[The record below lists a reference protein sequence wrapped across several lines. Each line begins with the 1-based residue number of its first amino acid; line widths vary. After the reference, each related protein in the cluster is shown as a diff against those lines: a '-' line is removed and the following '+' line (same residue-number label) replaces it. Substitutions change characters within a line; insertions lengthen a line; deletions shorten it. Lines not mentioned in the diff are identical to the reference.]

1 MPKILA
7 IDDTRDNLISISALL
22 KKLIPD
28 CTVITSDSGAE
39 GIKKAEAEQPN
50 TILLDIR
57 MPEMDGFEVCRRLKS
72 NEKTK
77 HIPVV
82 MLTAIKSDAE
92 SRVKGLEIGADAF
105 LSKPIDEVELAA
117 HVKVMLRIKTAEDLL
132 RKEKDLLEDTV
143 HERTK
148 ALRESEERFRLA
160 FENANDGVCLVD
172 TDGNLARVN
181 DRMCD
186 IFGYSKKELES
197 MTVNDIAH
205 PEDKDI
211 SPTFIKE
218 SISGEVESTVFE
230 KRYFHKQGHIIW
242 GQVSSSIIKDAKGD
256 LLFFISHVQ
265 DITQRKQAEE
275 TQHESEE
282 KYRSLVESTDDC
294 IYLVDRNCVYLF
306 MNEKTLTR
314 FGLSKDKAMGTVY
327 ADYHSKDDSKDFA
340 EKVKAVFETG
350 KSSVYEHESQIK
362 GEYFLRTL
370 SPVKKPD
377 GKITSVTVIS
387 KNITKRKR
395 IEEDLQIERDNLR
408 NIFESM
414 EDGTYIVN
422 QGYDIQ
428 YVNQVLVK
436 EFGPYEG
443 IKCYRYFHDRD
454 EVCPW
459 CKNKDVWAG
468 KTVRWEWYSF
478 KNERTYDLIDTP
490 MTLPDGSIG
499 KLEIFHNITERKQ
512 VEEDLRQTNE
522 ELSREQNQRK
532 ILSMR
537 LIDLLENDR
546 RQVSRELHDH
556 IGQILTSL
564 KMDIEMIHEKLK
576 PEYRDLAARITS
588 AQEKTIQAIR
598 DVKNISRGLRP
609 GMLDALGLLP
619 SLRELFSEIQR
630 QTDMEIHFFSRNI
643 PKRIASEKELAIYRI
658 AQEALTNII
667 RHAQA
672 KNIFVNLV
680 RKGEKFS
687 LSAEDDGVGFD
698 QDKVMTFSKKK
709 GPLGILIMRERAE
722 QLDGDFTLESHI
734 GKGTHVLVEIPI

>member
-275 TQHESEE
+275 TLRESEE
-282 KYRSLVESTDDC
+282 KYRSLVESTEDS
-294 IYLVDRNCVYLF
+294 IYLVDKDGTYLF
-306 MNEKTLTR
+306 ANEKH
-314 FGLSKDKAMGTVY
+314 LSRLGSPM
-327 ADYHSKDDSKDFA
+327 
-340 EKVKAVFETG
+340 EKVIGRTYGEFHSLDDTKEFVGKLEDVFETG
-350 KSSVYEHESQIK
+350 QAIQQEHRSSRDDR
-362 GEYFLRTL
+362 YFLRTL
-370 SPVKKPD
+370 SPIQGPD
-377 GKITSVTVIS
+377 GNTTSITVVS
-387 KNITKRKR
+387 K
-395 IEEDLQIERDNLR
+395 D
-408 NIFESM
+408 
-414 EDGTYIVN
+414 
-422 QGYDIQ
+422 
-428 YVNQVLVK
+428 
-436 EFGPYEG
+436 
-443 IKCYRYFHDRD
+443 
-454 EVCPW
+454 
-459 CKNKDVWAG
+459 
-468 KTVRWEWYSF
+468 
-478 KNERTYDLIDTP
+478 
-490 MTLPDGSIG
+490 
-499 KLEIFHNITERKQ
+499 ITEFKEA
-512 VEEDLRQTNE
+512 EEELRQANE